1 MSPIVGAPP
10 IKPKATFFI
19 IFVIIVAAVTAVGCL
34 CVKRQRF
41 LEYKNSKTPLPAGFT
56 YTAHT
61 GCMDTDDNSLESIEK
76 GAEYGADIV
85 EFDLNFTADNTP
97 VLCHD
102 EPKGGEVT
110 LEEAFKKLAEYGT
123 LRANVDVKN
132 TANLSAVQELSEKYG
147 LSDRIFYTGI
157 ELEDV
162 ETVKKDS
169 PKIRYFLNVSVDKS
183 QNTNVDYIAS
193 LVKTVSECG
202 AVGINF
208 NKDNATK
215 EIVNAFHRANLL
227 VSVWTADSEYD
238 IYRFLSLAPDNIT
251 TRQPDKTEEI
261 LENRKNTER

>member
-110 LEEAFKKLAEYGT
+110 LEEAFKKLGS
-123 LRANVDVKN
+123 RVVKN
-132 TANLSAVQELSEKYG
+132 
-147 LSDRIFYTGI
+147 
-157 ELEDV
+157 
-162 ETVKKDS
+162 
-169 PKIRYFLNVSVDKS
+169 
-183 QNTNVDYIAS
+183 
-193 LVKTVSECG
+193 
-202 AVGINF
+202 
-208 NKDNATK
+208 
-215 EIVNAFHRANLL
+215 H
-227 VSVWTADSEYD
+227 
-238 IYRFLSLAPDNIT
+238 
-251 TRQPDKTEEI
+251 EI
-261 LENRKNTER
+261 LENSLRVTEYQNGSKAVINLTDKEIDSKYGKVEAKSYLIVAE